1 MLEEAEMGK
10 QLWMALLAATL
21 MLDLG
26 SAGLILAQD
35 EIDITGSIRGRDG
48 GPKRFASVQMEG
60 SVRYVAITNAEGQFK
75 VSKVVPGHYAVRVR
89 QGDHVET
96 FSVEVRTR
104 SLDLVVKW

>member
-1 MLEEAEMGK
+1 MGK

-21 MLDLG
+21 LLDLG
-26 SAGLILAQD
+26 LAGPILAQN

-60 SVRYVAITNAEGQFK
+60 SVGYVAITNAEGQFK
-75 VSKVVPGHYAVRVR
+75 VSKVIPGHYTVRVR
-89 QGDHVET
+89 QGDYVET
-96 FSVEVRTR
+96 FSVELSASSS